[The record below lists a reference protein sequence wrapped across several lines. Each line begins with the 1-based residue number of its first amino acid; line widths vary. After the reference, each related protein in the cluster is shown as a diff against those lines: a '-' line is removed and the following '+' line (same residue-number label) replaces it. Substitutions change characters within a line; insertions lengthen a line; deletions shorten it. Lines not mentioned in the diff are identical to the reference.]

1 MTSVTLNI
9 PAVKTERL
17 ILRGHRMED
26 LDAMAEFFAGDRN
39 TYVGGK
45 MERGDCWRAML
56 RGMGHWAMRGYG
68 LWHIEEKATA
78 KVAGW
83 AGILHHIEWPEPEL
97 AYTLFEGFEGKGFAL
112 EAATAARDYAAH
124 QFGIDTAISLIAPD
138 NTRSMAL
145 AKRMGATYEKDTV
158 VMDYPCQIW
167 RHPSVLTDA
176 GAV

>member
-9 PAVKTERL
+9 PVVETERL

-26 LDAMAEFFAGDRN
+26 LDAMVEFFAGDRN
-39 TYVGGK
+39 SYVGGK

-68 LWHIEEKATA
+68 LWHIEEKATG
-78 KVAGW
+78 KVIGW

-97 AYTLFEGFEGKGFAL
+97 AYTLFEGFEGKGFAI

-124 QFGIDTAISLIAPD
+124 NFGIDAPVSLIDPE
-138 NTRSMAL
+138 NTQSMKL
-145 AKRMGATYEKDTV
+145 ARRMGAVFEEDIV
-158 VMDYPCQIW
+158 VIGYPTQVW
-167 RHPSVLTDA
+167 RHPSSLTQEGTA
-176 GAV
+176 